1 MIEIMFEEFDV
12 PAFYLANQPMLALYA
27 SGKTTGLVLESGDG
41 VTHTVPIYEGYV
53 VPHAVERNDISGKD
67 LTLFM
72 GNLLQKSGVTENITK
87 NHNLLEDI
95 KEKTCYMSINP
106 NDEPSSTI

>member
-12 PAFYLANQPMLALYA
+12 PAFYLVNQPMLALYA

-41 VTHTVPIYEGYV
+41 VMHTVPIYEGYV